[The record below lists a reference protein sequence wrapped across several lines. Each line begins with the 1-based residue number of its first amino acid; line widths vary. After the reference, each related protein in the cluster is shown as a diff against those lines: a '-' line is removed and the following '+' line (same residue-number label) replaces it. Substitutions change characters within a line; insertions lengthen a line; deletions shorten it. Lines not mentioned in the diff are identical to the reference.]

1 MTPAK
6 SPIDAAKK
14 GIQYMSAVQTE
25 DGTKNSTIH
34 YTHTFLGHWA
44 GDYGGPMFLMP
55 GMVYYSN
62 ICSNHL
68 GLIITCYVTGAE
80 LKPEQKREMIRYLIT
95 RQNQKDGGWGMYV
108 VDSGLLLN

>member
-62 ICSNHL
+62 ICLNPFRAHYHL
-68 GLIITCYVTGAE
+68 LRDWSRA
-80 LKPEQKREMIRYLIT
+80 QT
-95 RQNQKDGGWGMYV
+95 RAKEGD
-108 VDSGLLLN
+108 DPLFDH